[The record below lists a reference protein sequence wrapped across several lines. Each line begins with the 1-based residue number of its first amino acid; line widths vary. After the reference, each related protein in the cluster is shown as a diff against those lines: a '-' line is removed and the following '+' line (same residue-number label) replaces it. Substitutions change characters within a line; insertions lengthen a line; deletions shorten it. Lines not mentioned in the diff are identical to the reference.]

1 MPRLDELYFREK
13 LVENLRSRAQEV
25 EKPRRAVVT
34 VRPQVAIVEERQRE
48 ITRSVEEL
56 RERYAK
62 ILND

>member
-1 MPRLDELYFREK
+1 MPRLAELYFREK

-25 EKPRRAVVT
+25 KKPRMAVVK
-34 VRPQVAIVEERQRE
+34 VRPQAVIVEERQRE